1 MYTIIFR
8 SIRSRIVDPL
18 ESPISQFYTLFQ
30 AQIRTNRQPNIEV
43 RELPAGSR
51 AIAQAMESDER
62 YQIKSTPQFAI
73 ESKKGR
79 FQHLFLKNTT
89 FLGMNFETDKRRRNK

>member
-1 MYTIIFR
+1 MKVY
-8 SIRSRIVDPL
+8 DPL
-18 ESPISQFYTLFQ
+18 KSPRSQFSVNTLFK

-79 FQHLFLKNTT
+79 FQN
-89 FLGMNFETDKRRRNK
+89 

>member
-1 MYTIIFR
+1 M
-8 SIRSRIVDPL
+8 
-18 ESPISQFYTLFQ
+18 
-30 AQIRTNRQPNIEV
+30 

-79 FQHLFLKNTT
+79 FQNLFLKTRL
-89 FLGMNFETDKRRRNK
+89 FLGLNFETDKRRRNKR

>member
-1 MYTIIFR
+1 M
-8 SIRSRIVDPL
+8 V
-18 ESPISQFYTLFQ
+18 YTLIP

-51 AIAQAMESDER
+51 AIVQAMESDER

-79 FQHLFLKNTT
+79 FQNLFLIK
-89 FLGMNFETDKRRRNK
+89 